1 MTIHYDTLKN
11 WPFEPL
17 EHTYT
22 ARDAMLYSLGLG
34 YGVDPL
40 DEGDLPFV
48 YEKVLR
54 VSPTFANVLGYP
66 GFWAKHP
73 GTGIDWVKLL
83 HGEQMLRIHRPLPR
97 EATVIGQSR
106 VAKIVDKGP
115 GKGALVLIER
125 TITDKPSGELLAT
138 VSQLNFCRGDGGYS
152 TQGPQHENGERTQPS
167 DEPVAA
173 PPPLPDRTPDAIC
186 DLVTRPESALIY
198 RLSGDDNPLHVDPA
212 AARAAGFDRPILH
225 GLATYGVAGHAV
237 LKTACDSRPERL
249 AMLYARFTAPV
260 YPGETIR
267 TELWIDGQTVG
278 FRSRVLER
286 DVLVLNNGR
295 AELR

>member
-1 MTIHYDTLKN
+1 MTIDYQTLKN
-11 WPFEPL
+11 WPFPPL
-17 EHTYT
+17 EHRYT
-22 ARDAMLYSLGLG
+22 ARDAVLYSLGLG
-34 YGVDPL
+34 YGTDPL
-40 DEGDLPFV
+40 DPRDLPFV
-48 YEKVLR
+48 YDSDAKDLR

-83 HGEQMLRIHRPLPR
+83 HGEQTLRLHHPLPR

-125 TITDKPSGELLAT
+125 TITDKASGVLLAT
-138 VSQLNFCRGDGGYS
+138 VEQLNFCRGDGGYS
-152 TQGPQHENGERTQPS
+152 ASGQPS
-167 DEPVAA
+167 DEPIPT
-173 PPPLPDRTPDAIC
+173 PPPLPERAPDDVC

-198 RLSGDDNPLHVDPA
+198 RLSGDDNPIHVDPE
-212 AARAAGFDRPILH
+212 AARNAGFERPILH
-225 GLATYGVAGHAV
+225 GLATYGVAGRAV
-237 LKTACDSRPERL
+237 VRVACDNRPERL
-249 AMLYARFTAPV
+249 AMLYTRFSAPV

-267 TELWIDGQTVG
+267 TEMWRDGGTVW
-278 FRSRVLER
+278 FRSRALER
-286 DVLVLNNGR
+286 DVMVLNNGR